1 MYTIFVILIILVSV
15 LMCLVVLIQESKG
28 GGLAA
33 DYASGN
39 TLLGAPKTTNIIQKI
54 TAGLAIAMVVLSIL
68 STAFLPDPN
77 TVDSVLQMEQPE
89 TAAPVLP
96 AIPAAEATETA
107 DDAAEPVLLDPVKE

>member
-1 MYTIFVILIILVSV
+1 MYTILIILIILTSL

-54 TAGLAIAMVVLSIL
+54 TCWLAGIMVILSIA
-68 STAFLPDPN
+68 STYFLPEPTAVD
-77 TVDSVLQMEQPE
+77 TVLNLEQP
-89 TAAPVLP
+89 TTTAPVLP
-96 AIPAAEATETA
+96 TIPATDANGTA
-107 DDAAEPVLLDPVKE
+107 APAPTTTDAPAAN

>member
-1 MYTIFVILIILVSV
+1 MYTIFVVLIILASL

-39 TLLGAPKTTNIIQKI
+39 TLLGAPKTTDIIQKV
-54 TAGLAIAMVVLSIL
+54 TAGLAIAMVLFCII
-68 STAFLPDPN
+68 STAFLPETK
-77 TVDSVLQMEQPE
+77 TVDSVLQLEQPA

-96 AIPAAEATETA
+96 TVPATDAANTTA
-107 DDAAEPVLLDPVKE
+107 DPTPLPAPSAN